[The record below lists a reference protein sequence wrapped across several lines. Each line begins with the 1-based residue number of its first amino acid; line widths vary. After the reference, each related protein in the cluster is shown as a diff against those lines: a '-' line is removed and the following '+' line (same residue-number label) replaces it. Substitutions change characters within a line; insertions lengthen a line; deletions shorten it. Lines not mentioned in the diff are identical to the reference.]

1 MKKAVQVLLFILAS
15 VSTCAAESSDKIEI
29 FLGTWRTD
37 FEINYISYTRYYQ
50 FHRLDTMTMDNPLQR
65 GPEQVEFAIAYGV
78 ELQTNNEVAVFQLGR
93 NLFLLMDDPIV
104 PDTIANY
111 FLRFLLYNPQKVSG
125 FVVLQDF
132 NDLQDRKMFSRVEIE
147 KVAEIEGVD
156 DSQLKTD
163 EEALELEEDSSL
175 QSTLESE
182 TIEDTILLEEK
193 IEAEKEEV
201 IEEIVE
207 KEAGLDDWCPECIWL
222 GTSEYSCKDRLWW
235 IQRFYKA
242 KEDPGKIALMKE
254 GCSVKDGKVRV
265 GEKIDGSRLL
275 RGL

>member
-1 MKKAVQVLLFILAS
+1 MGRRSKTTSLPNLRPMQIQSSLV
-15 VSTCAAESSDKIEI
+15 AESRTSKILDGSLI
-29 FLGTWRTD
+29 VCAIGTLLALLLV
-37 FEINYISYTRYYQ
+37 
-50 FHRLDTMTMDNPLQR
+50 LD
-65 GPEQVEFAIAYGV
+65 AY
-78 ELQTNNEVAVFQLGR
+78 EYVAVPGISRTNEQAPVVSSILTSQDEEKTDMQIELEKAQR
-93 NLFLLMDDPIV
+93 YIE
-104 PDTIANY
+104 
-111 FLRFLLYNPQKVSG
+111 QKRAELEKLSIE
-125 FVVLQDF
+125 
-132 NDLQDRKMFSRVEIE
+132 EIE
-147 KVAEIEGVD
+147 KVAESEGVD

-254 GCSVKDGKVRV
+254 GCSVKDGKVRAR
-265 GEKIDGSRLL
+265 EKIDGSRLL
-275 RGL
+275 RGW